1 LYGLY
6 KRASRWPRDRP
17 VARSEHVLRPQTEAG
32 SGPGPM
38 PSHATR
44 SYSWADMDEAAARPR
59 DGAGGSVLRAVS
71 DAVLAIAAERSVEP
85 VLQKI
90 VDSTRSLIRARYAA
104 LGVPDG
110 EGGFAQFIVSGIS
123 DATWDA
129 IGELPRTHG
138 LLGAMLENPTP
149 IRLRDIKAHPDFHGW
164 WPDRH
169 PKMRSFLGV
178 PLLSKGRI
186 IGAFYLASKI
196 GAREFSRSDQ
206 ELVEMLAAHAAIAIE
221 NAELLERSR
230 ELTVMEERNRLA
242 RELHDSVIQT
252 LFSAVFTAEAAGE
265 LLERNP
271 TRARA
276 EVQRLQELAKEAVR
290 EMRSLVFELR
300 PAEIEVEGLV
310 STLRKHV
317 EVLRRV
323 YGTDID
329 LTVQGGRRLNL
340 AAERELFRIAQE
352 AIRNALTHSNGRRI
366 AVDVSMRD
374 SVVSLSVSDDG
385 VGFDPSSPQVRGRHL
400 GLTTMLER
408 ARLLGSDLH
417 IESAP
422 GAGARVWL
430 EARVAG

>member
-1 LYGLY
+1 
-6 KRASRWPRDRP
+6 
-17 VARSEHVLRPQTEAG
+17 
-32 SGPGPM
+32 
-38 PSHATR
+38 
-44 SYSWADMDEAAARPR
+44 MDEASVGPQ
-59 DGAGGSVLRAVS
+59 DGLGGTALRAIN

-90 VDSTRSLIRARYAA
+90 VDSARALVRARYAA

-110 EGGFAQFIVSGIS
+110 EGGFSQFIVSGIS
-123 DATWDA
+123 DAMREA

-138 LLGAMLENPTP
+138 LLGAMLEDPAP
-149 IRLRDIKAHPDFHGW
+149 IRLRDIKSHPDFQGW
-164 WPDRH
+164 WPERH
-169 PKMRSFLGV
+169 PRMRSFLGV
-178 PLLSKGRI
+178 PLVSKGRI

-196 GAREFSRSDQ
+196 GAREFSRTDQ

-221 NAELLERSR
+221 NTELLERSR

-252 LFSAVFTAEAAGE
+252 LFSAVFTAEAAAE
-265 LLERNP
+265 LLDRDP
-271 TRARA
+271 GLARG
-276 EVQRLQELAKEAVR
+276 EVQKLQELAKGAVQ

-310 STLRKHV
+310 PTLRKHV
-317 EVLRRV
+317 DVLRRV

-329 LTVQGGRRLNL
+329 LTVEGGRRLNL

-352 AIRNALTHSNGRRI
+352 AIRNALKHSGGSRI
-366 AVDVSMRD
+366 SVDVRMRD
-374 SVVSLSVSDDG
+374 SMVSLSVSDDG

-400 GLTTMLER
+400 GLTSMLER
-408 ARLLGSDLH
+408 AELLGGDLH

-430 EARVAG
+430 EARVGG